1 VSLYLDSSALVK
13 LVAAEAESEALR
25 ELVGEQSL
33 VSSEI
38 ARVEV
43 TRAARRHA
51 ADDAGRELLER
62 LLQIELTAEVLDAA
76 GAAEPPELSS
86 LDAIHLASALAHR
99 ERIGAFVAYDARL
112 LAAAEASGLQVASPA

>member
-1 VSLYLDSSALVK
+1 MSLYLDSSALVK
-13 LVAAEAESEALR
+13 LVAVEVESAALR

-51 ADDAGRELLER
+51 AHDAGRELLER
-62 LLQIELTAEVLDAA
+62 LLQVELTVVILEAA
-76 GAAEPPELSS
+76 AVAEPPELSS
-86 LDAIHLASALAHR
+86 LDAIHLASALAQR
-99 ERIGAFVAYDARL
+99 DGIDYFVAYDERL
-112 LAAAEASGLQVASPA
+112 LAAAEAAGLAVASPA